1 MRKERRKE
9 KGEMGKWGN
18 EEMGKWGNEMI
29 SAFKWAFKVDMSDML
44 VPSSGW
50 LRRRSQGPIFLTE
63 HMEGTARGSADG
75 QDYSN
80 ETWYLGVQLV
90 LF

>member
-1 MRKERRKE
+1 
-9 KGEMGKWGN
+9 
-18 EEMGKWGNEMI
+18 MGKWGNEMI
-29 SAFKWAFKVDMSDML
+29 SEFKWAFKVDMSDML

>member
-9 KGEMGKWGN
+9 KWGN
-18 EEMGKWGNEMI
+18 GEMGKWGNEMI
-29 SAFKWAFKVDMSDML
+29 SAFKVGML

-75 QDYSN
+75 QDSSN

-90 LF
+90 FF